1 MVGEVCEYD
10 ELAGIY
16 EKLDTVRITTS
27 PVGLGSTERET
38 SASDLTPSVLYEE
51 QRRHGVIE
59 REKTVVCLYT
69 IQIKLTGCCESER
82 IDLRY

>member
-1 MVGEVCEYD
+1 MWSSWPRIDC
-10 ELAGIY
+10 
-16 EKLDTVRITTS
+16 TVK
-27 PVGLGSTERET
+27 PP
-38 SASDLTPSVLYEE
+38 SDLTPSVLYEE

>member
-1 MVGEVCEYD
+1 MWSSWPRID
-10 ELAGIY
+10 W
-16 EKLDTVRITTS
+16 TVK
-27 PVGLGSTERET
+27 PP
-38 SASDLTPSVLYEE
+38 SDLTPSVLYEE